1 LRPAYP
7 FKWSILAMSQPAIE
21 IRDVTKIFDGHT
33 SRPVTALDHV
43 SLTIQDNEFFTLLG
57 PSGCGKTTLLRLIA
71 GFEYP
76 TEGEI
81 VLFGESI
88 RGLPPQERPVN
99 TVFQHYAL
107 FPHMSV
113 TENVGFP
120 LKMLG
125 RDPKEITHTSAR
137 MLDLVKMGPFGDRM
151 PDQLSGGQQ
160 QRVALARALAPQPKV
175 LLLDEPLSALDL
187 KLRQEMRVE
196 LKNLQRQTGITFV
209 FVTHDQVEAL
219 TMSDRIAVMSM
230 GRLQQ
235 EGRPVAIYEQP
246 VNRFVADFIGETN
259 FIRSTIAAVEA
270 EGIRCTIGPGMT
282 YCAVAPGE
290 RRVGDAVTLAIR
302 PEKIRLAKAVDG
314 QDGLP
319 GRIEQCI
326 YIGTDTNYQ
335 VRLDDGNVHLVVRGR
350 NTLTGETRFAV
361 DERVTIQVTE
371 GAARVLAD

>member
-1 LRPAYP
+1 
-7 FKWSILAMSQPAIE
+7 MSQPAIE

-33 SRPVTALDHV
+33 DHPVTALDHV

-57 PSGCGKTTLLRLIA
+57 PSGCGKTTLLRLVA

-88 RGLPPQERPVN
+88 RGLSPQERPVN

-113 TENVGFP
+113 AENVGFP

-125 RDPKEITHTSAR
+125 RNPKEISQTASR
-137 MLDLVKMGPFGDRM
+137 MLDLVKMGHFGDRL

-259 FIRSTIAAVEA
+259 FIQSTVAAVETD
-270 EGIRCTIGPGMT
+270 GIRCTIGPGT
-282 YCAVAPGE
+282 TFCPVPPEA
-290 RRVGDAVTLAIR
+290 RRIGDTVTLAIR
-302 PEKIRLAKAVDG
+302 PEKIRLAKADDG
-314 QDGLP
+314 GDGLP
-319 GRIEQCI
+319 GRIEQCV
-326 YIGTDTNYQ
+326 YVGTDTNYQ
-335 VRLDDGNVHLVVRGR
+335 VRLDGADVRLVVRGR
-350 NTLTGETRFAV
+350 NTLTGETLFAV
-361 DERVTIQVTE
+361 DEPVTIQVTE

>member
-1 LRPAYP
+1 
-7 FKWSILAMSQPAIE
+7 MSQPAIE
-21 IRDVTKIFDGHT
+21 IRNVTKIFEGHGG
-33 SRPVTALDHV
+33 RPVTALDRV
-43 SLTIQDNEFFTLLG
+43 SLTIHDNAFFTLLG

-113 TENVGFP
+113 AENVGFP

-125 RDPKEITHTSAR
+125 RPPEEVARTTDR
-137 MLDLVKMGPFGDRM
+137 MLDLVKMADFGDRM

-160 QRVALARALAPQPKV
+160 QRVALARALAPHPKV

-187 KLRQEMRVE
+187 KLRQEMRME

-235 EGRPVAIYEQP
+235 EGTPRRIYEHP
-246 VNRFVADFIGETN
+246 LNRFVADFIGESN
-259 FIRSTIAAVEA
+259 FVPSTITRLGQ
-270 EGIRCTIGPGMT
+270 EGARCTLGPGT
-282 YCAVAPGE
+282 TLCTEAPPGKTE
-290 RRVGDAVTLAIR
+290 GDAVTLAIR
-302 PEKIRLAKAVDG
+302 PEKIRIDAVG
-314 QDGLP
+314 STAGALP
-319 GRIEQCI
+319 GRIEACV
-326 YIGTDTNYQ
+326 YIGTDTNYRVHLEGGD
-335 VRLDDGNVHLVVRGR
+335 VRLMVRGR
-350 NTLTGETRFAV
+350 NATTGETRFAV
-361 DERVTIQVTE
+361 GTSVAVEVTA
-371 GAARVLAD
+371 GAARILAD

>member
-1 LRPAYP
+1 MP
-7 FKWSILAMSQPAIE
+7 KPAIE
-21 IRDVTKIFDGHT
+21 IKNVTKIFEGHT
-33 SRPVTALDHV
+33 GQPVTALDNV
-43 SLTIQDNEFFTLLG
+43 SLTIEDNEFFTLLG

-88 RGLPPQERPVN
+88 RGLPPQQRPVN

-113 TENVGFP
+113 AENVGFP
-120 LKMLG
+120 LKMQG
-125 RDPKEITHTSAR
+125 QSQDGISRTAAR
-137 MLDLVKMGPFGDRM
+137 MLDLVKMADFGDRM

-235 EGRPVAIYEQP
+235 EGTPIAIYEQP

-259 FIRSTIAAVEA
+259 FVQSTIA
-270 EGIRCTIGPGMT
+270 GIESNGARCTIGPGT
-282 YCAVAPGE
+282 TLGTGGTAGKGK
-290 RRVGDAVTLAIR
+290 GDAVTLAIR
-302 PEKIRLAKAVDG
+302 PEKIRLVKIDG
-314 QDGLP
+314 GTEGLK
-319 GRIEQCI
+319 GRVAECI
-326 YIGTDTNYQ
+326 YTGTDTNYQ
-335 VRLDDGNVHLVVRGR
+335 VDLENSNVRLVVRGR
-350 NTLTGETRFAV
+350 NAITGETLFKVGETVVLNVA
-361 DERVTIQVTE
+361 E
-371 GAARVLAD
+371 GAARILAD

>member
-1 LRPAYP
+1 
-7 FKWSILAMSQPAIE
+7 MSQPAIE
-21 IRDVTKIFDGHT
+21 IRNVTKVFEGHGG
-33 SRPVTALDHV
+33 RPVTALDHV
-43 SLTIQDNEFFTLLG
+43 SLTIQDNAFFTLLG

-76 TEGEI
+76 TDGEI

-113 TENVGFP
+113 AANVGFP

-125 RDPKEITHTSAR
+125 RPPDEIARTTDR
-137 MLDLVKMGPFGDRM
+137 MLDLVKMADFGDRM

-219 TMSDRIAVMSM
+219 TMSDQIAVMSM

-235 EGRPVAIYEQP
+235 EGQPVAIYEQP

-259 FIRSTIAAVEA
+259 FIQSTITGLESD
-270 EGIRCTIGPGMT
+270 GLLRCTVGPGST
-282 YCAVAPGE
+282 LCAAPPTARRTGE
-290 RRVGDAVTLAIR
+290 AVTLAIR
-302 PEKIRLAKAVDG
+302 PEKIRLFKADAG
-314 QDGLP
+314 TEGLP
-319 GRIEQCI
+319 GRIEACI

-335 VRLDDGNVHLVVRGR
+335 VRLDGGEVRLMVRGR
-350 NTLTGETRFAV
+350 NAITGETLFAV
-361 DERVTIQVTE
+361 GEAVTLQVTE